1 MRNTHV
7 AASAFVLVAG
17 SVTILAAWGFQLIG
31 GYVPCALCLEQR
43 IPYYAAL
50 PLALMALISALMRGP
65 PWLTRVALGLAGVV
79 FLYGA
84 YLGLYHAGAE
94 WALWEGPAD
103 CAPGGAAMPTTS
115 GNLLEQLEGIRIV
128 PCTEAAWRFPAEWG
142 LSFAGWNAVIST
154 VLGVVAIVAA
164 ARKPVEAPSYGSSSV
179 SQ

>member
-1 MRNTHV
+1 MRNTY
-7 AASAFVLVAG
+7 ATASTFVLFAG
-17 SVTILAAWGFQLIG
+17 AVTIIAAWGFQLIG
-31 GYVPCALCLEQR
+31 GFVPCALCLEQR
-43 IPYYAAL
+43 IPYYVGL
-50 PLALMALISALMRGP
+50 PLALVALISAMAKGP
-65 PWLTRVALGLAGVV
+65 AWLTRGALALAGVV

-94 WALWEGPAD
+94 WGFWPGPID
-103 CAPGGAAMPTTS
+103 CAAGSAAMPTTP

-128 PCTEAAWRFPAEWG
+128 SCTEAAWRFPAGWG

-164 ARKPVEAPSYGSSSV
+164 ARKPAAQPAYGSSSV

>member
-1 MRNTHV
+1 MRNTY
-7 AASAFVLVAG
+7 ATASAFVLFAG
-17 SVTILAAWGFQLIG
+17 AVTILAAWGFQVIG

-43 IPYYAAL
+43 IPYYVGL
-50 PLALMALISALMRGP
+50 PLALVALISALTKGP
-65 PWLTRVALGLAGVV
+65 PWLTRGALALAGIV

-103 CAPGGAAMPTTS
+103 CAPGGAVMPTTA

-128 PCTEAAWRFPAEWG
+128 SCTEAAWRFPAEWG

-154 VLGVVAIVAA
+154 VLGVVGIVAA
-164 ARKPVEAPSYGSSSV
+164 ARKPAAAPAYGSSSV